1 MLKETPLPTTVR
13 PRHYQKLSERLRQ
26 FMAENHFRDGDKLPP
41 ERALAESFG
50 VSRNS
55 VREAIHALAERG
67 LLESRHGD
75 GTYVRV
81 PDMEPLRSAILEA
94 VDSEGHLFDEV
105 MEYRRILE
113 PAVAELAALR
123 RTPEQLDRLKIIA
136 CDQQRRILIDGD
148 DGELDAQ
155 FHLCLAEC
163 SGNRLLINTVALL
176 NEQYAGGRTADLRDA
191 SWHQFSV
198 LPTCASLMLLSGSPL
213 KIAAKPSK
221 NISIPSFTNTFSSQQ
236 GTSKMTAIST
246 LCLRGTVAESLSTL
260 RHQGGERA
268 AAPIGAH
275 VPNPYIRS

>member
-26 FMAENHFRDGDKLPP
+26 FMAENHFQDGDKLPP

-81 PDMEPLRSAILEA
+81 PDMEPLRNAILEA

-113 PAVAELAALR
+113 PAIAELAALR
-123 RTPEQLDRLKIIA
+123 RTPE
-136 CDQQRRILIDGD
+136 
-148 DGELDAQ
+148 
-155 FHLCLAEC
+155 HLCLAEC
-163 SGNRLLINTVALL
+163 SGNRLLIKTVALL

-198 LPTCASLMLLSGSPL
+198 ASHLRIIDALERQSAEDCRKAVEEHLDTIVHKHL
-213 KIAAKPSK
+213 
-221 NISIPSFTNTFSSQQ
+221 FV
-236 GTSKMTAIST
+236 TA
-246 LCLRGTVAESLSTL
+246 RD
-260 RHQGGERA
+260 
-268 AAPIGAH
+268 
-275 VPNPYIRS
+275 

>member
-26 FMAENHFRDGDKLPP
+26 FMAENHFQDGDKLPP

-123 RTPEQLDRLKIIA
+123 R
-136 CDQQRRILIDGD
+136 ILIDGD

-198 LPTCASLMLLSGSPL
+198 ASHLRIIDALERQSAEDCRKAVEEHLDTIVHKHL
-213 KIAAKPSK
+213 
-221 NISIPSFTNTFSSQQ
+221 FV
-236 GTSKMTAIST
+236 TA
-246 LCLRGTVAESLSTL
+246 RD
-260 RHQGGERA
+260 
-268 AAPIGAH
+268 
-275 VPNPYIRS
+275 

>member
-123 RTPEQLDRLKIIA
+123 RPPEQLDRLKIIA

-176 NEQYAGGRTADLRDA
+176 NEQTYATHRGT
-191 SWHQFSV
+191 SSQS

-221 NISIPSFTNTFSSQQ
+221 NISIPSFTNTFSSRQ

-246 LCLRGTVAESLSTL
+246 LCLRGTIAESLSTL

-275 VPNPYIRS
+275 VPNTYIRS

>member
-13 PRHYQKLSERLRQ
+13 PGTTRSSRSASGNSWPRTISK
-26 FMAENHFRDGDKLPP
+26 MATSSPRSGLWRSPLAFP
-41 ERALAESFG
+41 ETA
-50 VSRNS
+50 S
-55 VREAIHALAERG
+55 VRPSHALAERG

-176 NEQYAGGRTADLRDA
+176 NEQYASGRTADLRDA

-198 LPTCASLMLLSGSPL
+198 ASHLRIIDALERQSAEGCRKAVEEHLDTIVHKHL
-213 KIAAKPSK
+213 
-221 NISIPSFTNTFSSQQ
+221 FV
-236 GTSKMTAIST
+236 TA
-246 LCLRGTVAESLSTL
+246 RD
-260 RHQGGERA
+260 
-268 AAPIGAH
+268 
-275 VPNPYIRS
+275 

>member
-13 PRHYQKLSERLRQ
+13 PRRYQKLSERLRQ

-94 VDSEGHLFDEV
+94 VDSEGHMFDEV

-198 LPTCASLMLLSGSPL
+198 ASHLRIIDALERQSAEGCRKAVEEHLDTIVHKHL
-213 KIAAKPSK
+213 
-221 NISIPSFTNTFSSQQ
+221 FV
-236 GTSKMTAIST
+236 TA
-246 LCLRGTVAESLSTL
+246 RD
-260 RHQGGERA
+260 
-268 AAPIGAH
+268 
-275 VPNPYIRS
+275 

>member
-123 RTPEQLDRLKIIA
+123 RTPEHTFFTISRESGWRIKSSRLPA
-136 CDQQRRILIDGD
+136 
-148 DGELDAQ
+148 
-155 FHLCLAEC
+155 
-163 SGNRLLINTVALL
+163 INSAAYSST
-176 NEQYAGGRTADLRDA
+176 GMTA
-191 SWHQFSV
+191 SWTPNS
-198 LPTCASLMLLSGSPL
+198 
-213 KIAAKPSK
+213 
-221 NISIPSFTNTFSSQQ
+221 
-236 GTSKMTAIST
+236 TSA
-246 LCLRGTVAESLSTL
+246 
-260 RHQGGERA
+260 
-268 AAPIGAH
+268 
-275 VPNPYIRS
+275 

>member
-105 MEYRRILE
+105 MVSTDDE
-113 PAVAELAALR
+113 ELAALR

-176 NEQYAGGRTADLRDA
+176 NEQYASGRTADLRDA

-198 LPTCASLMLLSGSPL
+198 ASHLRIIDALERQSAEDCRKAVEEHLDTIVHKHL
-213 KIAAKPSK
+213 
-221 NISIPSFTNTFSSQQ
+221 FV
-236 GTSKMTAIST
+236 TA
-246 LCLRGTVAESLSTL
+246 RD
-260 RHQGGERA
+260 
-268 AAPIGAH
+268 
-275 VPNPYIRS
+275 

>member
-176 NEQYAGGRTADLRDA
+176 NEQYAGGRDRRTYATHRGT
-191 SWHQFSV
+191 SSQS

-221 NISIPSFTNTFSSQQ
+221 NISIPSFTNTFSSRQ

-246 LCLRGTVAESLSTL
+246 LCLRETVAESLSTK
-260 RHQGGERA
+260 EVS
-268 AAPIGAH
+268 APQR
-275 VPNPYIRS
+275 P

>member
-1 MLKETPLPTTVR
+1 M
-13 PRHYQKLSERLRQ
+13 
-26 FMAENHFRDGDKLPP
+26 
-41 ERALAESFG
+41 
-50 VSRNS
+50 
-55 VREAIHALAERG
+55 
-67 LLESRHGD
+67 
-75 GTYVRV
+75 
-81 PDMEPLRSAILEA
+81 SAILEA

-191 SWHQFSV
+191 SC
-198 LPTCASLMLLSGSPL
+198 PP
-213 KIAAKPSK
+213 
-221 NISIPSFTNTFSSQQ
+221 
-236 GTSKMTAIST
+236 
-246 LCLRGTVAESLSTL
+246 RG
-260 RHQGGERA
+260 RF
-268 AAPIGAH
+268 
-275 VPNPYIRS
+275 